1 MAKQLNLKSMRNRGG
16 IFDFRFQIFDIKY
29 WKLEV
34 RGWKN
39 TILIILIFFQV
50 NTEASSHINQSI
62 KINCTIQSSGLRT
75 TDCGLLLQQ
84 QPDSVFNL
92 IKTIAI
98 EAKDLQTDRLGN
110 MYVISKSNQLYK
122 YSIDGKLLSTLNYK
136 YLGNI
141 SFVDVTNP
149 LEIYV
154 FYKELNMVVFLD
166 NNLAYRGEMNLA
178 DYGIGQ
184 AAAVARSF
192 DNGIWIF
199 DVSDMQLKKMDKDG
213 GNFLASGNMR
223 QYISQ
228 NSAITY
234 LYDNTDRVFVNDSV
248 NGIYT
253 FDVFATYLK
262 TIPIKGCHEIK
273 VINEEL
279 FYHPN
284 QSKLLKKYQLKTF
297 QTSEYTLPE
306 ADLIKDVSI
315 EKNRLYLLKATD
327 INIYG
332 FE

>member
-1 MAKQLNLKSMRNRGG
+1 MAKQLNLKSMRNNWEKRSAVRGP
-16 IFDFRFQIFDIKY
+16 QSA
-29 WKLEV
+29 V
-34 RGWKN
+34 RGWNNK
-39 TILIILIFFQV
+39 ILIIVAFFLFQV
-50 NTEASSHINQSI
+50 NASAFSLLNRPI
-62 KINCTIQSSGLRT
+62 KANAIIQSSGPRT
-75 TDCGLLLQQ
+75 ADCGLLLQ

-122 YSIDGKLLSTLNYK
+122 YSVDGKLLSTLNYK

-213 GNFLASGNMR
+213 SNFLASGNMR

-315 EKNRLYLLKATD
+315 EKNRLYLLKAAD